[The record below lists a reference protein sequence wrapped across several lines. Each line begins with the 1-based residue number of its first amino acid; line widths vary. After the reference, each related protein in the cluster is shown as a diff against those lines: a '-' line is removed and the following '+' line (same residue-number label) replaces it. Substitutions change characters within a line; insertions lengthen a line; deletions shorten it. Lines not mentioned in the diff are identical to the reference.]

1 MKYLSSLLSLTF
13 LFLLLA
19 CGGGDDDTTIE
30 PFMANLSVSLSP
42 SSIEEGQS
50 AELTFT
56 LTEVNSTGS
65 TLIVGYTTGGD
76 ASSNDYSTLSGAVSF
91 PSGQST
97 SNVTISTLDDDTL
110 EPSESLLIAI
120 SANALPSGV
129 SMGSP
134 ANVTLTITDNDVEP
148 SPDAI
153 LVGISLDKIEVEEGG
168 AAELTVSLSEANST
182 GSPVVIAYSLSG
194 DATSVDDFEALSGS
208 ISIADG
214 QSSGTIDIA
223 TIDDEDV
230 ESGESLVLT
239 LSTAGLPENY
249 ELSDTDAVTLM
260 ITDNDQTAETVM
272 VTIATD
278 KPAIDENGTA
288 MITVSLSKTN
298 DTGADVTIGYEA
310 SGTATD
316 GMDYQML
323 SGAVTIANG
332 TQSGSFALTSID
344 DTEEETDETVILT
357 LLEADL
363 PQGYILVSPN
373 MVEVTIMDDDE
384 VLVSCSNDN
393 SMDQDFFACN
403 QSPTVA
409 NSYNMTVS
417 GDTRTIVT
425 NGVPEHDFRNQVA
438 NLGITDLISDT
449 ETYSVDATPSLAS
462 SITSILKDDF
472 TPNWKFGVAVNGV
485 PIDPAPGTPFIF
497 TDANTGEFNWDW
509 VFEPTNNMEQVG
521 LDCNISHLQ
530 PDQSRGLG
538 RIHYHGDMADFAD
551 DLLPGIGSGNTTPSE
566 PLLIGW
572 AADGFPIVYKYGP
585 NALGALTELQ
595 PSYQVKAGQR
605 SGDGISEPCGEY
617 NGKYTND
624 YEYISSIGDLDEC
637 NGISQSIT
645 VGGENF
651 GYFYVITEAFPVIS
665 RCMSGTPSQSFK
677 VGP

>member
-13 LFLLLA
+13 LFLVLG
-19 CGGGDDDTTIE
+19 CGGDDEDTTIE
-30 PFMANLSVSLSP
+30 PFAANVSVSLSP
-42 SSIEEGQS
+42 SSVEEGQS

-56 LTEVNSTGS
+56 LTEANSTGS
-65 TLIVGYTTGGD
+65 TLSVGYTTGGD
-76 ASSNDYSTLSGAVSF
+76 ASSNDYSALSGTVSF

-97 SNVTISTLDDDTL
+97 SNVMVSTVDDDTV

-153 LVGISLDKIEVEEGG
+153 LVSISLDKSEVEEGE
-168 AAELTVSLSEANST
+168 AAELTVSLSGPNST
-182 GSPVVIAYSLSG
+182 GNPVVIVYSLSG
-194 DATSVDDFEALSGS
+194 DATSEDDFEALSGS

-214 QSSGTIDIA
+214 QSSGTTDIV

-230 ESGESLVLT
+230 ELGESLVLT
-239 LSTAGLPENY
+239 LSTTGLPENY

-278 KPAIDENGTA
+278 MPAIDENGTA
-288 MITVSLSKTN
+288 MITVALSKTN
-298 DTGADVTIGYEA
+298 DTGADVTIGYEL

-316 GMDYQML
+316 GLDYQML
-323 SGAVTIANG
+323 SGTVTIANG
-332 TQSGSFALTSID
+332 AQSGNFALASID
-344 DTEEETDETVILT
+344 DTEEEADETVILSLSGT
-357 LLEADL
+357 DL
-363 PQGYILVSPN
+363 PEGYILVSPS

-384 VLVSCSNDN
+384 VIVACSNDN
-393 SMDQDFFACN
+393 SINQDNFACN
-403 QSPTVA
+403 QSSSVA
-409 NSYNMTVS
+409 NSYNMTIS

-425 NGVPEHDFRNQVA
+425 NGVPEHNFRIQVA

-449 ETYSVDATPSLAS
+449 ETYDMDATPSLAS
-462 SITSILKDDF
+462 TSTSILKDDF

-497 TDANTGEFNWDW
+497 TDSNTGEFNWDW

-521 LDCNISHLQ
+521 LDCNIAHVQ

-538 RIHYHGDMADFAD
+538 LIHYHGDMADFAN
-551 DLLPGIGSGNTTPSE
+551 DLLPGIGSGTTTPTV

-572 AADGFPIVYKYGP
+572 AADGFPIVYKFGP
-585 NALGALTELQ
+585 NASGTITALQ

-605 SGDGISEPCGEY
+605 PGDGTSAPCGEY

-624 YEYISSIGDLDEC
+624 YEYSSGIGDLDEC

-651 GYFYVITEAFPVIS
+651 GYFYVITDAFPVIS